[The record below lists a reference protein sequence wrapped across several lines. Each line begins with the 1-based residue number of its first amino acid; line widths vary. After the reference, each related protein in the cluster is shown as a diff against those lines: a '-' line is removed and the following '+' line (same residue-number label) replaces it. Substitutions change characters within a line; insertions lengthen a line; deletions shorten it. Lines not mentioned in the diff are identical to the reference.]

1 MIQFQSSRS
10 HQRWDWG
17 SDCPCQLPHQLL
29 GLIKNPQICY
39 SAFPFLFFA
48 SLLHLHTLQFSLC
61 LCVYLLFFQSRPPDG
76 LFLALYC
83 IVVTC
88 QLLGDM
94 CCILISLRRRL
105 RKWEAFFVMWLSS
118 SIFLYLMEDMIWKK
132 DPLQLFTFAIPIR
145 RGSHIFISN
154 ANPNQM
160 LIMKLHI
167 RIVPFFYNYKK
178 SQMDIIIIE
187 TLFIYYFQSQLTIKR
202 TCENRKERNREL
214 RVLFLVLG
222 EEVLAS
228 IFLSHQ

>member
-1 MIQFQSSRS
+1 MTSFNHIICILCENSSSCNLQKLYQPKQRHFDSKITHPICRYFILNKKIKKRMIQFQSSRS

-105 RKWEAFFVMWLSS
+105 RKWEAPFVMWLSS

-132 DPLQLFTFAIPIR
+132 DPLQPFTFAIPIR
-145 RGSHIFISN
+145 RGSHVFIST
-154 ANPNQM
+154 ANPNRM
-160 LIMKLHI
+160 
-167 RIVPFFYNYKK
+167 
-178 SQMDIIIIE
+178 
-187 TLFIYYFQSQLTIKR
+187 
-202 TCENRKERNREL
+202 
-214 RVLFLVLG
+214 
-222 EEVLAS
+222 
-228 IFLSHQ
+228 